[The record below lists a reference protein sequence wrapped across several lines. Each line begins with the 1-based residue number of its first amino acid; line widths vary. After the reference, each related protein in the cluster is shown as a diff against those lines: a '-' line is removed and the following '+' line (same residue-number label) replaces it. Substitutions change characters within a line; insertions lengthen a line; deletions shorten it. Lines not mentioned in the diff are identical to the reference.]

1 MRFEKTTTT
10 TLGEKKQRSISR
22 RWMRSTLITCSQS
35 STVLDSLHDLHQ
47 HLGGHVEELCDQR
60 GSARKRGGRPRP
72 RLRNVGFSGKTG
84 QARRR
89 VDHRR
94 AALPLGRRRGLTGT
108 PPLFGRGALHVGVRA
123 RGAKR
128 SGLDGERGEQEGG
141 ASDARVFF
149 FPFWFP
155 GFLTDAFFSHSSLL
169 FSFVSSSLSR
179 KGRRLLWR
187 RRLRRPRRPCS
198 SKSRCQEPLSA

>member
-1 MRFEKTTTT
+1 
-10 TLGEKKQRSISR
+10 
-22 RWMRSTLITCSQS
+22 MRSTLITCSQS

-60 GSARKRGGRPRP
+60 GSARERGGRPRP

-155 GFLTDAFFSHSSLL
+155 GFLTDAFLSHSSLL